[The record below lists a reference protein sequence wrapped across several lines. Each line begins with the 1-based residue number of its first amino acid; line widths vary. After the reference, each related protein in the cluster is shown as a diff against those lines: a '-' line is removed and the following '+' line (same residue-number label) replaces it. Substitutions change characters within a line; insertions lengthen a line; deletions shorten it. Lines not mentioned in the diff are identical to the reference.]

1 MKCIKLGLLALAM
14 VLGIAVAD
22 LFDDN
27 NNFNDDDFGR
37 YGHFGGGSGGI
48 GGYSSYGS
56 GYGSY
61 GSGYGSYGSGY
72 DSYGKGF
79 GSYGKGI
86 GSFGYSSFAPVFG
99 LPAAG
104 GAQTGGI
111 GSGALRKYSGLRFK
125 EVFFIHQL
133 YLNNA
138 KIRSS

>member
-61 GSGYGSYGSGY
+61 GAGY

-86 GSFGYSSFAPVFG
+86 GSFGYSSFSPVFG
-99 LPAAG
+99 LQAAQ

-111 GSGALRKYSGLRFK
+111 GSGALRKCFAL
-125 EVFFIHQL
+125 H
-133 YLNNA
+133 
-138 KIRSS
+138 